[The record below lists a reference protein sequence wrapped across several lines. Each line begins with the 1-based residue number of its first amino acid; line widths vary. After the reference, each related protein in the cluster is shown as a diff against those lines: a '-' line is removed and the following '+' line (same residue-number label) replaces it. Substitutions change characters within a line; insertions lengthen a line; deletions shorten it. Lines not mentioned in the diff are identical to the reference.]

1 MTIIKTPKKLI
12 EVALPLDDI
21 NEASAKEKSVRHG
34 HPSTLHL
41 WWARRPLAAARAVI
55 FAQMVN
61 DPGYERSLGRG
72 VNKAQAKIE
81 RERLFG
87 IIRKLVLWDN
97 TNKESIVAEARA
109 EIVKSWR
116 ETCELNRGH
125 PNAAE
130 LFNPDKL
137 PPFHDPFAGGGA
149 LPVEAQRLG
158 LSSNASDL
166 NPVAVLINKSM
177 IEIPSKF
184 AGIVPCG
191 PVPETEKQTKMEQSW
206 DGAKGLA
213 EDVRRYGEMLRTEA
227 TKRVGH
233 LYPKAVLPSSSGGG
247 EGTVI
252 AWLWARTVKSP
263 NPAFSH
269 VDVPLVSNF
278 VLCSKVGKEIWVDP
292 KVKGDTYTF
301 EIRTGKPPES
311 AKEGTKAAGRG
322 ANFFCLVSGTPI
334 SGDHIKAEGVA
345 GRMSERLMALVV
357 EGKRG
362 RIYLPPNDEHER
374 AAKLAAPKWRPAGL
388 VPAKLTGGTCVPY
401 GLKEWGNLFTD
412 RQLVALDAFAD
423 VVSDLQ
429 IKIKADAIAAGML
442 DDGIGLEQG
451 GRGASAYADA
461 IAVYLA
467 FAIDRMAMTGN
478 SLVRW
483 NGVGEKAQ
491 HCFGR
496 QALPMLWDFAEPN
509 FLADATGSLS
519 AAVFYSY
526 DPIPFLPTGSV
537 GTVVQADAQT
547 QSISSGCVV
556 STDPPYYDNIGY
568 ADLSDFFYVWLRR
581 TLRGP
586 PRHNTCRLHRNRN
599 PGAAKKDNSG
609 TIRTNIQGPSSSALV
624 AARERGG

>member
-1 MTIIKTPKKLI
+1 
-12 EVALPLDDI
+12 
-21 NEASAKEKSVRHG
+21 
-34 HPSTLHL
+34 
-41 WWARRPLAAARAVI
+41 
-55 FAQMVN
+55 
-61 DPGYERSLGRG
+61 
-72 VNKAQAKIE
+72 
-81 RERLFG
+81 
-87 IIRKLVLWDN
+87 
-97 TNKESIVAEARA
+97 
-109 EIVKSWR
+109 
-116 ETCELNRGH
+116 
-125 PNAAE
+125 
-130 LFNPDKL
+130 
-137 PPFHDPFAGGGA
+137 
-149 LPVEAQRLG
+149 
-158 LSSNASDL
+158 
-166 NPVAVLINKSM
+166 
-177 IEIPSKF
+177 
-184 AGIVPCG
+184 
-191 PVPETEKQTKMEQSW
+191 
-206 DGAKGLA
+206 
-213 EDVRRYGEMLRTEA
+213 
-227 TKRVGH
+227 
-233 LYPKAVLPSSSGGG
+233 
-247 EGTVI
+247 
-252 AWLWARTVKSP
+252 
-263 NPAFSH
+263 
-269 VDVPLVSNF
+269 
-278 VLCSKVGKEIWVDP
+278 
-292 KVKGDTYTF
+292 
-301 EIRTGKPPES
+301 
-311 AKEGTKAAGRG
+311 
-322 ANFFCLVSGTPI
+322 
-334 SGDHIKAEGVA
+334 
-345 GRMSERLMALVV
+345 
-357 EGKRG
+357 
-362 RIYLPPNDEHER
+362 
-374 AAKLAAPKWRPAGL
+374 PKWRPAGL

-624 AARERGG
+624 AARERGGGAGSFRGGHRYRHATALA